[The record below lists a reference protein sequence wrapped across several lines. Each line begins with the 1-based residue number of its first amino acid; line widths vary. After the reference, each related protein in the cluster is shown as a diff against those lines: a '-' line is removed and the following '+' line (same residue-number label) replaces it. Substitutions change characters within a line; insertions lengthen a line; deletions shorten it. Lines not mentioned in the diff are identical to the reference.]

1 VKIKFILFFLSIGGF
16 IMKGLVRL
24 FYLIIAAM
32 LVNACQDDKEVI
44 VLTGDETSEDGTYVV
59 TTDNMIEIPVN
70 VRGRPN
76 NSFGLTDYYDSP
88 QRIVASI
95 TQCDSGYEKFPIVL
109 TMSNKAT
116 PVLVRIPYGDSNCQ
130 FVIESLTLTDGTVY
144 YTEET
149 YLDAASVN
157 TWSGEDNKVRLST
170 LSGSQMILTVDKP
183 LATNSTITT
192 QQDLLFTYT
201 IVEMGSSFTDSD
213 NIDNRVIMYDVSL
226 PDIVVTDMQLDSVST
241 KTPPDLDVPT
251 FTLTLKCSEA
261 LTETTTDY
269 WDTCHGVDID
279 NLPDSTD
286 DSDSETPDDNEI
298 VDTFDSIS
306 YFLVPKDW
314 PLDLEFL
321 NDDSSASDEAYD
333 GLTRQIF
340 YYNNTH
346 ASGGNAVTVTA
357 TSDTT
362 NNFNSSNPYYTWTV
376 QIVVPDHI
384 GRQIRTLPD
393 GSESS
398 QYNLIIKRRDV
409 STKNGSNYNYEN
421 GYLIIPIEYR
431 YGLHERY
438 TY

>member
-1 VKIKFILFFLSIGGF
+1 
-16 IMKGLVRL
+16 MKGLVRL

-109 TMSNKAT
+109 TMSNNTAT
-116 PVLVRIPYGDSNCQ
+116 PVPVVRIPYGDSNCQ

-157 TWSGEDNKVRLST
+157 TWYTTDGTVRLST
-170 LSGSQMILTVDKP
+170 LSGSQMILTVDTP
-183 LATNSTITT
+183 LATSTIIT

-213 NIDNRVIMYDVSL
+213 NIDNDVIMYDVSL
-226 PDIVVTDMQLDSVST
+226 PDIVVTDMHLDSVSPGT
-241 KTPPDLDVPT
+241 SSNLDVPT

-261 LTETTTDY
+261 LTETSDDY

-279 NLPDSTD
+279 NLPDSSN
-286 DSDSETPDDNEI
+286 DSDSATEDIDNNTDDK
-298 VDTFDSIS
+298 DSIS

-314 PLDLEFL
+314 PLDLAFL
-321 NDDSSASDEAYD
+321 NDDDDSASDEAYQ

-340 YYNNTH
+340 YYNST
-346 ASGGNAVTVTA
+346 ATGDGNAVTVTA
-357 TSDTT
+357 TSGWD
-362 NNFNSSNPYYTWTV
+362 NSSAYYTWTV
-376 QIVVPDHI
+376 QIVVPEHI

-409 STKNGSNYNYEN
+409 STKNGSYYNYEN

>member
-1 VKIKFILFFLSIGGF
+1 
-16 IMKGLVRL
+16 MKGLVRL

-109 TMSNKAT
+109 TMSNNTAT
-116 PVLVRIPYGDSNCQ
+116 PVPVVRIPYGDSNCQ

-157 TWSGEDNKVRLST
+157 TWSGEDNTVRLST
-170 LSGSQMILTVDKP
+170 LSGSQMILTVDTP
-183 LATNSTITT
+183 LATSTIIT

-213 NIDNRVIMYDVSL
+213 NIDNDVIMYDVSL
-226 PDIVVTDMQLDSVST
+226 PDIVVTDMHLDSVSPGT
-241 KTPPDLDVPT
+241 SSNLDVPK

-261 LTETTTDY
+261 LTETSDDY

-279 NLPDSTD
+279 NLPDSSN
-286 DSDSETPDDNEI
+286 DSDSATEDIDNNTDDK
-298 VDTFDSIS
+298 DSIS

-314 PLDLEFL
+314 PLDLAFL
-321 NDDSSASDEAYD
+321 NDDDDSASHEAYQ
-333 GLTRQIF
+333 GLSRQMF
-340 YYNNTH
+340 YYNSTAN
-346 ASGGNAVTVTA
+346 GNAVTVTA

-362 NNFNSSNPYYTWTV
+362 FNDSSPYYTWTV
-376 QIVVPDHI
+376 QIVVPEHI

-409 STKNGSNYNYEN
+409 STKNGSYYNYEN